1 MHSDE
6 ASALGCRQAVEN
18 LRERQSCEAQC
29 RVQLG
34 ELEGQ
39 VHRLLGT
46 LEGSELSALTLQIGH
61 LSHPIMRQGVR
72 AARCPVDPATHIR
85 AIVSGDVAGTET
97 RHRTLPIRVT
107 LPEEKAMQR
116 LNVISVAALG
126 VMGLTAQVGAAHDPK
141 LSHRPQEEA
150 IAAAP
155 VPYREELVTFAN
167 PEAADVR
174 LAGTL
179 TLPPQGAQRF
189 PGILLI
195 AGSGRNARNEE
206 FGGHHEP
213 FLVLADTL
221 TRQGC
226 AVLRYDKRGI
236 GQSTG
241 DYPAATTPDFAS
253 DAAAAVAYLRS
264 RPDVDGARVGLVGHS
279 EGANIAAMLAGQD
292 PGVAF
297 IVMLAPAALPG
308 GVLVAE
314 QNRRMAM
321 ADGETREAAAQ
332 TYRLERRLYA
342 AIVASTDP
350 QEAQARV
357 RAILRSAEPTPSPA
371 EARQAI
377 HFTELPY
384 MRFILAYD
392 PRPALAAVR
401 VPALALYGSK
411 DLISPSD
418 LNLPA
423 LRKALARDRDARIVE
438 IPGLNHFFQHAHSGS
453 RQEFATID
461 ETLAPELLTLTSGW
475 IAQHTH

>member
-1 MHSDE
+1 
-6 ASALGCRQAVEN
+6 
-18 LRERQSCEAQC
+18 
-29 RVQLG
+29 
-34 ELEGQ
+34 
-39 VHRLLGT
+39 
-46 LEGSELSALTLQIGH
+46 
-61 LSHPIMRQGVR
+61 
-72 AARCPVDPATHIR
+72 
-85 AIVSGDVAGTET
+85 
-97 RHRTLPIRVT
+97 
-107 LPEEKAMQR
+107 
-116 LNVISVAALG
+116 
-126 VMGLTAQVGAAHDPK
+126 MGLTAQVGAAHDPK

-150 IAAAP
+150 IAA

-195 AGSGRNARNEE
+195 AGSGRNARNED
-206 FGGHHEP
+206 GGHHEP

-221 TRQGC
+221 ARQGY

-241 DYPAATTPDFAS
+241 DYSAATTPDFAS

-264 RPDVDGARVGLVGHS
+264 RPDVDGAS
-279 EGANIAAMLAGQD
+279 
-292 PGVAF
+292 
-297 IVMLAPAALPG
+297 
-308 GVLVAE
+308 
-314 QNRRMAM
+314 RMAM

-401 VPALALYGSK
+401 VPALASYGSK

-418 LNLPA
+418 L
-423 LRKALARDRDARIVE
+423 
-438 IPGLNHFFQHAHSGS
+438 
-453 RQEFATID
+453 T
-461 ETLAPELLTLTSGW
+461 GW

>member
-1 MHSDE
+1 
-6 ASALGCRQAVEN
+6 
-18 LRERQSCEAQC
+18 
-29 RVQLG
+29 
-34 ELEGQ
+34 
-39 VHRLLGT
+39 
-46 LEGSELSALTLQIGH
+46 
-61 LSHPIMRQGVR
+61 
-72 AARCPVDPATHIR
+72 
-85 AIVSGDVAGTET
+85 
-97 RHRTLPIRVT
+97 
-107 LPEEKAMQR
+107 
-116 LNVISVAALG
+116 
-126 VMGLTAQVGAAHDPK
+126 MGLTAQVGAAHDPK

-179 TLPPQGAQRF
+179 TLPPQAAQRF

-221 TRQGC
+221 ARQGY

-241 DYPAATTPDFAS
+241 DYSAATTPDFAS
-253 DAAAAVAYLRS
+253 DA
-264 RPDVDGARVGLVGHS
+264 
-279 EGANIAAMLAGQD
+279 
-292 PGVAF
+292 
-297 IVMLAPAALPG
+297 
-308 GVLVAE
+308 
-314 QNRRMAM
+314 
-321 ADGETREAAAQ
+321 AAAQ

-384 MRFILAYD
+384 MRFIA
-392 PRPALAAVR
+392 
-401 VPALALYGSK
+401 
-411 DLISPSD
+411 
-418 LNLPA
+418 
-423 LRKALARDRDARIVE
+423 
-438 IPGLNHFFQHAHSGS
+438 GL
-453 RQEFATID
+453 
-461 ETLAPELLTLTSGW
+461 
-475 IAQHTH
+475 